1 MKILKM
7 SLFEDLQRKLSIH
20 MNKNIDLIIQK
31 CIKIWSHII
40 NWPEVNNLHWLTD
53 ENITN
58 KKPQSF

>member
-1 MKILKM
+1 
-7 SLFEDLQRKLSIH
+7 
-20 MNKNIDLIIQK
+20 MNKNIDLNIQK

-53 ENITN
+53 EDITK